1 MDASGDRNVKPFSEA
16 SDKFGIKGLFTQ
28 ELRRRCSRR
37 DRRRRPA
44 QRHADERGPALPL
57 VAYSNART
65 RATRSSCPGE
75 RRSGVIGCSSARRRV
90 QLAALYPGIRIEP
103 VRGNVNT
110 RLRKL
115 GEGEF
120 SALVLAAAG
129 LKRLG
134 LEGRVARYFDTDEMI
149 PAPGQGI
156 LACQGRAGEDYYYLD
171 AVRDREAAACAA
183 AERAFS
189 AELGGGCTAPVG
201 AFASLA
207 GEEIEIIGLY
217 ADESGKDIRRGSA
230 RGAVKESMIIAT
242 KLAQELSGK
251 NYDAQKGH
259 VALIGAGPECRA
271 IHLRGRGARAADC
284 VVYDRLVGDGVL
296 AMMPPAAENKRRQD
310 RRRRLRA
317 AA

>member
-1 MDASGDRNVKPFSEA
+1 MTDKRIIRFGSRRSALALAQTKLVMEAVALANPELEVALVAMDTSGDRNMKPFSEA

-28 ELRRRCSRR
+28 ELEEALLSGAI
-37 DRRRRPA
+37 DVAVHSLKDIPMN
-44 QRHADERGPALPL
+44 ADPALPL
-57 VAYSNART
+57 VAYSKREDPRDALVL
-65 RATRSSCPGE
+65 PEGE
-75 RRSGVIGCSSARRRV
+75 REVRGGVIGCSSARRRV

-134 LEGRVARYFDTDEMI
+134 LEGCIARYFNTDEMI

-242 KLAQELSGK
+242 KLAQELS
-251 NYDAQKGH
+251 
-259 VALIGAGPECRA
+259 
-271 IHLRGRGARAADC
+271 RGEE
-284 VVYDRLVGDGVL
+284 L
-296 AMMPPAAENKRRQD
+296 
-310 RRRRLRA
+310 
-317 AA
+317 